1 VSGPAV
7 VTCLVLTIAL
17 VLCAV
22 VLLVRSVRRH
32 DATLDL
38 LALVTLLAA
47 GVPAAAYGAAS
58 G

>member
-1 VSGPAV
+1 MV
-7 VTCLVLTIAL
+7 VTCLVLTVAL
-17 VLCAV
+17 VLAAV

-32 DATLDL
+32 DATFDL
-38 LALVTLLAA
+38 LGLVTLLAA

>member
-7 VTCLVLTIAL
+7 VTCLVLTVAL
-17 VLCAV
+17 VLGAV

-32 DATLDL
+32 DATFDL
-38 LALVTLLAA
+38 LGLVTLLAA